1 MTGERQIAERLRDQ
15 GLITEAQ
22 FRTAIEY
29 QASTGGSLTDI
40 LVKLGF
46 VKDEVMH
53 RALAEEQ
60 GIEMI
65 DITRE
70 SIDHGAM
77 AKIPRAVVERHQVV
91 PIQQDAEKGTILLA
105 MSDASNLEAVQEVQ
119 FLTNCRVETVLAPRS
134 ALVRAINQY
143 YNLITD
149 DGKPVSVEDILQML
163 MGKTPEA
170 IVASML
176 MALARKGF
184 ITLSEFRDELERLG

>member
-53 RALAEEQ
+53 RALAEDQ
-60 GIEMI
+60 GIEMV

-91 PIQQDAEKGTILLA
+91 PIQQDVDKGTILLA
-105 MSDASNLEAVQEVQ
+105 MADASNLEAVQEVQ

-184 ITLSEFRDELERLG
+184 ITLSDFRDELERLG